1 MKTRQTHGAFIAL
14 IWALM
19 RKVEEVTTGSVCTHP
34 RPDMAAD
41 LLLQPVVSR
50 GLQRRLAEDAGLTH
64 RVYRFSSVDNE
75 TATCW
80 NGGALKTSMW
90 RAK

>member
-1 MKTRQTHGAFIAL
+1 
-14 IWALM
+14 
-19 RKVEEVTTGSVCTHP
+19 
-34 RPDMAAD
+34 
-41 LLLQPVVSR
+41 VVSR